1 MSRRSKAPILINEVT
16 AKLLRI
22 LRLEPQRPEEKN

>member
-1 MSRRSKAPILINEVT
+1 MSRRSKAPILINEVI